1 MTMRNLHALEGPWL
15 MANFRPQG
23 AYLRLKRA
31 HPRPGSFESKWEGGG
46 TPGFVY
52 GRGSTR
58 PDPSMANFTPVARA
72 LAAPLFTRAKIKY
85 HRLIVTSFQSLAA
98 PDSSVN
104 LSVVRRK
111 YLLGPNMTFSGLR
124 WTQIWLTR
132 KGNRKHPKRTCGTP
146 FIVFY
151 FGCFNVCAAV
161 PILPSM

>member
-1 MTMRNLHALEGPWL
+1 MAGLQWPILGLRGPISGS
-15 MANFRPQG
+15 RGPIQG
-23 AYLRLKRA
+23 
-31 HPRPGSFESKWEGGG
+31 PGPSKVSGGG
-46 TPGFVY
+46 GAPGFVY

-124 WTQIWLTR
+124 
-132 KGNRKHPKRTCGTP
+132 
-146 FIVFY
+146 
-151 FGCFNVCAAV
+151 
-161 PILPSM
+161 